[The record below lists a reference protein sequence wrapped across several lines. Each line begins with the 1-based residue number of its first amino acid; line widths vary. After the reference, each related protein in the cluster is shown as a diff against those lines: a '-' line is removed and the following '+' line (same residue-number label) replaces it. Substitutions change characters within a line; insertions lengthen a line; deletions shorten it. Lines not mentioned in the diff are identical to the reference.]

1 MVEDARLGT
10 IMLLVTIATLAT
22 DVSRLLLEFSPL
34 ATFEKATWG
43 PRWLDVD
50 QETRQGSDAPGPDGP
65 QQSVE
70 PRTPLNARGP
80 PHSNLRLRRPMFS
93 PLPIDF
99 SVNQP
104 PWCLACR
111 PH

>member
-22 DVSRLLLEFSPL
+22 DVSRLLLEFSPR
-34 ATFEKATWG
+34 ATLEKAMSG
-43 PRWLDVD
+43 PRWLGAD
-50 QETRQGSDAPGPDGP
+50 QETPQGSDALGPDGP
-65 QQSVE
+65 QRSVE
-70 PRTPLNARGP
+70 PLTPLNARGP
-80 PHSNLRLRRPMFS
+80 PHSDVRPMFS

-111 PH
+111 SKH